1 MTLVHQTTKR
11 RGFTLVELL
20 VVIAIIAGLIGLLL
34 PAVQSAREAA
44 RRISCT
50 NNLKQIGL
58 GLHVYADGRA
68 RNGDNFFP
76 AISTRTAAGA
86 TGQTGF
92 SWMAQALAGM
102 EEGNVLTVI
111 SGTGDFRPQLP
122 RGTVSG
128 TANNPQGTQ
137 VRLGFA
143 NCPSFGGLQIA
154 PNSGVEQTSHYRANA
169 GVFSTGLNIPALQL
183 DGPGAGGLSMSNELG
198 LGTYQDGTS
207 KTIVVS
213 ESRAQPTANT
223 AAGVLGLRWAY
234 GELWHPHSINSG
246 VQIAATRAWPAST
259 AGGGH
264 LGAKMSLNPIPI
276 VNENCVATLASGVVN
291 TTQMFGP
298 SSYHA
303 GRVIGCLF
311 ADGHIEMISADLDA
325 AVFNAMSTRGG
336 MEPTMQEN

>member
-1 MTLVHQTTKR
+1 MSLFHHMTKR

-20 VVIAIIAGLIGLLL
+20 VVIAIIAVLIGLLL

-68 RNGDNFFP
+68 RNADNFFP
-76 AISTRTAAGA
+76 AISTRTAAGGS
-86 TGQTGF
+86 GQAGF

-122 RGTVSG
+122 RGIVSG
-128 TANNPQGTQ
+128 SANQPQGTQ

-143 NCPSFGGLQIA
+143 NCPSFGGTQVNPTL
-154 PNSGVEQTSHYRANA
+154 VEQTSHYRANA
-169 GVFSTGLNIPALQL
+169 GVFNTGLSIQPATVL
-183 DGPGAGGLSMSNELG
+183 DGVGGGGLSLTNELG

-213 ESRAQPTANT
+213 ESRAQPASASNPV
-223 AAGVLGLRWAY
+223 GMRWAY

-246 VQIAATRAWPAST
+246 AQLATRAWPVST
-259 AGGGH
+259 SGGGH
-264 LGAKMSLNPIPI
+264 LAMKMSQNPIPT
-276 VNENCVATLASGVVN
+276 VNETCTATLPN
-291 TTQMFGP
+291 TRNETQMFGP

-303 GRVIGCLF
+303 GKVIGCLF
-311 ADGHIEMISADLDA
+311 ADGHIEMISADTDA
-325 AVFNAMSTRGG
+325 SVFNAMSTRGG